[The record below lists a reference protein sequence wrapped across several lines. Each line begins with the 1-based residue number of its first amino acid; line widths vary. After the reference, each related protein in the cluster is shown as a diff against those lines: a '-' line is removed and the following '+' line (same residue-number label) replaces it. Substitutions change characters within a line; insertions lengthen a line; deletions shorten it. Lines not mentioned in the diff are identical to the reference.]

1 MTSEATS
8 GPQYLKRKGQKRAPK
23 GPVDVLGHTIGRGA
37 LCVYQCLPKPKI
49 RERGQDLSEG
59 GCELLVAIA
68 TSPFIDNLI
77 NKLMTDPYNTEPFG
91 GPQSLAILKK
101 MDYNRPRAM
110 SFNIEKRRKE
120 QEECEQML
128 HKWRVPPPME
138 IHLAVVTFFDHG
150 KKHVDIRRTEGIQQ
164 SYELAQVFTGLWS
177 VAGPSIRRNEMSG
190 MIEAWGQVGD
200 EKDIQLLINNKGWVF
215 GRLPTYDE
223 IATYATYFS
232 YSPVKEYLLGLD
244 PELSGGEELLLDL
257 GRVALGVTDELSLQ
271 MVKKTLIGAVARALN
286 PGCQMQTCLVLQGKQ
301 GIQKSKFFESLFGQW
316 FGQLDTSQDRMRWAA
331 TMRTKW
337 GVELG
342 ELEAFTTKKSSGVLK
357 AFLSEA
363 VDTYRGAYERMDKDR
378 PRHTVCV
385 GSVNVGSPL
394 VDETGNRRFWMVS
407 VPDLVNVGWVLENRN
422 RLWASATA
430 LYQAGEPWWFDYEEE
445 QVVMQRAD
453 EFRQTHPWE
462 EVLGEVLPVLA
473 GGEVEREEL
482 TETARNI
489 LHTFFSE
496 SEEKGYKYPFY
507 PTTTELLKMLGVH
520 VERQTRSDANQLG
533 SILQSLGW
541 KNKPGKRGGASKRAW
556 YPKDL

>member
-1 MTSEATS
+1 
-8 GPQYLKRKGQKRAPK
+8 
-23 GPVDVLGHTIGRGA
+23 
-37 LCVYQCLPKPKI
+37 
-49 RERGQDLSEG
+49 
-59 GCELLVAIA
+59 
-68 TSPFIDNLI
+68 
-77 NKLMTDPYNTEPFG
+77 MTDPYNTEPFG
-91 GPQSLAILKK
+91 DPQSLAILKK
-101 MDYNRPRAM
+101 LDYNRPRAM

-128 HKWRVPPPME
+128 HKWRVPPPMG

-164 SYELAQVFTGLWS
+164 SYELAHVFTGLWS

-200 EKDIQLLINNKGWVF
+200 EKDIQLLINNKRWVF

-244 PELSGGEELLLDL
+244 PELSGGEELLLEL

-337 GVELG
+337 AVELG

-430 LYQAGEPWWFDYEEE
+430 LYQAGEPWWFNYEEE
-445 QVVMQRAD
+445 QVVMQRAE

-462 EVLGEVLPVLA
+462 EVLREVLPVLA
-473 GGEVEREEL
+473 GGEVEKEEL

-489 LHTFFSE
+489 LYTFFSE

-507 PTTTELLKMLGVH
+507 PTTSELLEMLGVH

-556 YPKDL
+556 YPKGL